1 MLNWIFVLLL
11 LVPCAATATSIDL
24 NGRHSVDEFW
34 LFEDPNHH
42 FNGQSVLDF
51 ENNSWQPIN
60 QSNINLG
67 YQKATVWLKFN
78 LTNTTDQSLVKLIDI
93 NYPLLDYVTLFEIK
107 NKRTHTLLETGDS
120 LPFNTRKIKHP
131 NFVSVV
137 TLKPRS
143 TQQFIL
149 KIKSNAPIQSEIIVW
164 TPDDFQAYYRS
175 KASLTFLYLG
185 MLLSAALF
193 NLVVFFFIKEG
204 TYLAYGLYA
213 GVFSLLMAS
222 QDAILF
228 EYIFPNHPQYH
239 NWSQLI
245 LGCFA
250 ISLTTIFNLFFLQLD
265 PKTKGKPLY
274 LMSFIPVVILL
285 SSFLVSFVFAI
296 KAAIIS
302 TLFILPA
309 CFFVGLYHSKNN
321 INRLF
326 YLAAWTWFIIG
337 IIVFA
342 LARLG
347 FIPFS
352 AFSNHAI
359 QIGSTL
365 ELLTFAIALARRLH
379 SEKETRIQAQQ
390 IIIDS
395 SRQSAKLQQELL
407 YNATHNE
414 ITGLPNR
421 NSFSQW
427 LEKHID
433 LQQPFTVVLMRLSRI
448 AELDKTL
455 GRDISNYALEQ
466 FAIALNSEVQSHSNI
481 ECLDHHENFY
491 AANLSNS
498 TLGFVVNTSE
508 KDSLKDLL
516 ANLNNR
522 LNTPI
527 TINEIEIDP
536 WVITGHSSYPR
547 DGQIAQTLL
556 RNAGIALDNANQS
569 ENHISRYRKSIDT
582 YDERRLSL
590 VNELKTAIA
599 QNHMQLYYQPLICA
613 KTNNMIGAEA
623 LIRWPHAEYGMIMPD
638 EFIEIAEQTGI
649 IQALSLWVI
658 KSALQQLQKWK
669 KITPDFLMS
678 INISAHNIQDAHF
691 IKAVSILIKDK
702 EALAKNIILEIT
714 ETQMMLDTHHALK
727 NLWALNELGFNIA
740 IDDFGTGYS
749 NLSYLKKLPA
759 NELKID
765 KTFILNLEDD
775 KQNQVLVQTA
785 IHMAHNLGMSVV
797 AEGVESERSYTLL
810 KSMGCDLCQ
819 GYHFSRPVPVDQ
831 FERLFN
837 NIAKP

>member
-11 LVPCAATATSIDL
+11 LIPCAASATSIDL
-24 NGRHSVDEFW
+24 SGRQDVDEFW

-42 FNGQSVLDF
+42 FNGQSVLAF
-51 ENNSWQPIN
+51 ESSSWQKIN
-60 QSNINLG
+60 KTNINLG
-67 YQKATVWLKFN
+67 YQTATVWLKFE
-78 LTNTTDQSLVKLIDI
+78 LTNTTDQNLLKLIDI
-93 NYPLLDYVTLFEIK
+93 NYPLLDYVTLFEVIK
-107 NKRTHTLLETGDS
+107 NRTTTLTETGDS
-120 LPFNTRKIKHP
+120 LPFSSRNIKHP

-137 TLKPRS
+137 TLKPQS
-143 TQQFIL
+143 THQYIL
-149 KIKSNAPIQSEIIVW
+149 KIKSNAPVQSEVIVW
-164 TPDDFQAYYRS
+164 TPDDFQTYYRS

-193 NLVVFFFIKEG
+193 NLVVFIFIKEN

-228 EYIFPNHPQYH
+228 EYVFPNHPQYH

-245 LGCFA
+245 LGCLA
-250 ISLTTIFNLFFLQLD
+250 ISLTTIFNLLFLQLD

-274 LMSFIPVVILL
+274 LMSFVPLL
-285 SSFLVSFVFAI
+285 ILVSGFLIDYVFAI
-296 KAAIIS
+296 KATIIS
-302 TLFILPA
+302 TLLILPA
-309 CFFVGLYHSKNN
+309 CFFIGLYHSKNN

-326 YLAAWTWFIIG
+326 YLIAWTWFIIG

-347 FIPFS
+347 LIPFS
-352 AFSNHAI
+352 TFSNHAI
-359 QIGSTL
+359 QLGSTL

-390 IIIDS
+390 LIIDS

-414 ITGLPNR
+414 VTGLPNR

-427 LEKHID
+427 LDKHISA
-433 LQQPFTVVLMRLSRI
+433 QQPFTVVLMRLSRI

-455 GRDISNYALEQ
+455 GRDISNYAVEQ
-466 FAIALNSEVQSHSNI
+466 FALALNSEVQSHPNI

-498 TLGFVVNTSE
+498 TLGFVISNTQKE
-508 KDSLKDLL
+508 ALKALL
-516 ANLNNR
+516 ATLNNR

-527 TINEIEIDP
+527 NLNEMEIDP
-536 WVITGHSSYPR
+536 WVMTGYANYPE
-547 DGQIAQTLL
+547 DGQSAQIIL
-556 RNAGIALDNANQS
+556 RNAGIALDYANQS
-569 ENHISRYRKSIDT
+569 ENHTSSYRTSIDT
-582 YDERRLSL
+582 YDERHLSL

-599 QNHMQLYYQPLICA
+599 QNHMQLHYQPLICA

-623 LIRWPHAEYGMIMPD
+623 LIRWPHSEYGMVMPD

>member
-1 MLNWIFVLLL
+1 MLNWIILLLL
-11 LVPCAATATSIDL
+11 LVPCAATATSIDS
-24 NGRHSVDEFW
+24 NGRQSVDEFW
-34 LFEDPNHH
+34 LFEDANHH
-42 FNGQSVLDF
+42 FNGQSVLAF
-51 ENNSWQPIN
+51 EDNSWQRIR
-60 QSNINLG
+60 QTNINLG
-67 YQKATVWLKFN
+67 YQTATVWLKFN

-107 NKRTHTLLETGDS
+107 NNRTNTLSETGDS
-120 LPFNTRKIKHP
+120 LPFNTRNIKHP

-137 TLKPRS
+137 TLKPKS
-143 TQQFIL
+143 TQQYIL
-149 KIKSNAPIQSEIIVW
+149 KIKSNAPIQSEVIVW
-164 TPDDFQAYYRS
+164 EPDDFQAYYRS

-193 NLVVFFFIKEG
+193 NLVVFIFIKEN

-213 GVFSLLMAS
+213 AVFSLLMAS

-239 NWSQLI
+239 NWAQLI
-245 LGCFA
+245 LGCLA
-250 ISLTTIFNLFFLQLD
+250 ISLTTIFNLLFLQLD
-265 PKTKGKPLY
+265 PKTKGKSLY
-274 LMSFIPVVILL
+274 LMSFVPLFILA
-285 SSFLVSFVFAI
+285 SGFLVSFVFAI

-302 TLFILPA
+302 TLLILPA

-326 YLAAWTWFIIG
+326 YLIAWTWFIIG

-352 AFSNHAI
+352 TFTNHAI

-414 ITGLPNR
+414 VTGLPNR

-427 LEKHID
+427 IENHID
-433 LQQPFTVVLMRLSRI
+433 TQQPFTVVLMRLSRI

-466 FAIALNSEVQSHSNI
+466 FAMSLNSEVQNHSNI
-481 ECLDHHENFY
+481 ECLDHSENFY
-491 AANLSNS
+491 VANLSNS
-498 TLGFVVNTSE
+498 TLGFVVSNIKIDT
-508 KDSLKDLL
+508 LKDLL
-516 ANLNNR
+516 CKLNNR

-527 TINEIEIDP
+527 IINEMEIDP
-536 WVITGHSSYPR
+536 WVITGHASYPR

-556 RNAGIALDNANQS
+556 RNAGIALDYANQS
-569 ENHISRYRKSIDT
+569 ENHISSYRKSIDT

-599 QNHMQLYYQPLICA
+599 QNHMQLHYQPLVCA

-658 KSALQQLQKWK
+658 RSAIQQLQNWK
-669 KITPDFLMS
+669 KLTPDFLMS
-678 INISAHNIQDAHF
+678 INISAHNIQDSDF

-702 EALAKNIILEIT
+702 EELAKNIILEIT
-714 ETQMMLDTHHALK
+714 ETQMMVDTHHALK

-749 NLSYLKKLPA
+749 NLGYLKKLPA

-785 IHMAHNLGMSVV
+785 IQMAHNLGMSVV
-797 AEGVESERSYTLL
+797 AEGVESERSYILL

-831 FERLFN
+831 FERFFD